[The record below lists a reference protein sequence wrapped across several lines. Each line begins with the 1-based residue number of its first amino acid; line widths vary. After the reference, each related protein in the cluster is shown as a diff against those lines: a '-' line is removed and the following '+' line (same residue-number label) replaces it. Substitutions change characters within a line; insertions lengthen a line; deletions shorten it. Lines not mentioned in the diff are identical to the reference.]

1 MAEQGQEVHPDN
13 KQCCSSPP
21 LVDSLWYD
29 RDLIPVEEMN
39 TGSNLSTTSRGL
51 LVAHKGAHGD
61 TLLRLRG
68 LKNQVAMSALGSGR
82 ACSP

>member
-13 KQCCSSPP
+13 KHCCSSPP

-39 TGSNLSTTSRGL
+39 TGSNLSTTSSRAMASL
-51 LVAHKGAHGD
+51 SEASWSPTRAPMVTHCCACGASES
-61 TLLRLRG
+61 RL
-68 LKNQVAMSALGSGR
+68 Q
-82 ACSP
+82 CPH